1 MARELTLTEG
11 TGQLVALVTCP
22 SQESAN
28 ELADKLVGEFAAAC
42 VNVIPKLT
50 SVYRWQGKICR
61 DEELLLVIKTTVNRR
76 EAVADIV
83 WMRRVHAAA
92 EAFRQPSAS
101 MPFTISHSV
110 SAASA
115 TRHGRK
121 NSMNRL

>member
-83 WMRRVHAAA
+83 SSTHPYD
-92 EAFRQPSAS
+92 EPELIFLP
-101 MPFTISHSV
+101 IHSGSTTYLGWLVEQV
-110 SAASA
+110 S
-115 TRHGRK
+115 T
-121 NSMNRL
+121 